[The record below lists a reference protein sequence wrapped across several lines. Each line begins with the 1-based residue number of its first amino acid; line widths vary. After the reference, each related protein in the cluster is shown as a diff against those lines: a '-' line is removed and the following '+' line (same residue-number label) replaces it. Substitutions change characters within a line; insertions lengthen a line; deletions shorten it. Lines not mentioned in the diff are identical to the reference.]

1 MNIEVTQKTFDLI
14 FKNINYSSSKN
25 LELGYKEFFFNK
37 EIEQNGIIVVN
48 YINDTKQYFLT
59 DINA

>member
-14 FKNINYSSSKN
+14 FENINYSSSKN
-25 LELGYKEFFFNK
+25 SELGYKEFFLNK
-37 EIEQNGIIVVN
+37 EMQQNGTIIVN